1 VTIADL
7 AEYLPTLSSRP
18 AWRIH
23 YELTVGST
31 MDLARESARQGCP
44 DRSLF
49 IADHQLN
56 GRGRQGRVWQAPPG
70 SALLFTLL
78 LRGAAPPLERTM
90 LASVALAEAI
100 EDQAGFAPTIKWPND
115 LLYGD
120 AKLAGVLAESYSGP
134 PSSYVLVG
142 CGLNVNQDASDFAS
156 LGRAATSLLLATGRR
171 QHRGE
176 LLASFLDR
184 LDRWLALTPTARATA
199 LRAAWQQ
206 RLWRL
211 DAPIHLREGGVERE
225 VVVVGVDADGALLFR
240 DADGS
245 LSRTLTAE
253 IVI

>member
-1 VTIADL
+1 
-7 AEYLPTLSSRP
+7 
-18 AWRIH
+18 
-23 YELTVGST
+23 
-31 MDLARESARQGCP
+31 MDLAREAARQGCP

-49 IADHQLN
+49 VANHQLS
-56 GRGRQGRVWQAPPG
+56 GRGRQGRGWLAPPG

-78 LRGAAPPLERTM
+78 LRDAAPPLDRTM
-90 LASVALAEAI
+90 LASIALAEAI
-100 EDQAGFAPTIKWPND
+100 EDQVGFAPAIKWPND

-176 LLASFLDR
+176 LLASILDR
-184 LDRWLALTPTARATA
+184 LDFWLTLTPTARATA
-199 LRAAWQQ
+199 LRTAWQR

-211 DAPIHLREGGVERE
+211 DAPIRLREAGVERE
-225 VVVVGVDADGALLFR
+225 VVTVGVDADGALLFR
-240 DADGS
+240 DADGR
-245 LSRTLTAE
+245 LRRTLTAE
-253 IVI
+253 IAI

>member
-1 VTIADL
+1 MITTDL

-23 YELTVGST
+23 YEPRVGST
-31 MDLARESARQGCP
+31 MDLAREAARQGCP

-49 IADHQLN
+49 VADHQLS
-56 GRGRQGRVWQAPPG
+56 GRGRQGRRWQAPAG
-70 SALLFTLL
+70 SALLFTIL
-78 LRGAAPPLERTM
+78 LRGAAPPLQRTM

-100 EDQAGFAPTIKWPND
+100 EDRAGFEPAIKWPND

-134 PSSYVLVG
+134 FSSYVLVG
-142 CGLNVNQDASDFAS
+142 CGLNVNQEASDFAS
-156 LGRAATSLLLATGRR
+156 LGRAGTSLLLVTGRR

-176 LLASFLDR
+176 LLASILDR
-184 LDRWLALTPTARATA
+184 LDLWLALTPTACATA
-199 LRAAWQQ
+199 LRPAWQR

-211 DAPIHLREGGVERE
+211 DATIRLREAGVERE

-240 DADGS
+240 SANGDLD
-245 LSRTLTAE
+245 RTVTAE
-253 IVI
+253 IVL